1 MAIQLDVQDL
11 QLVKTAGQVANLFGS
26 LGYAVVAQPLN
37 KAVLELPAQ
46 LSERLQAAHVLAEY
60 HQGYS
65 RQVVLLFEVN
75 PGSMGLGVLMQKIA
89 LRLAQRPESYLLLA
103 TVDGYR
109 SLHVTSSGRAGSI
122 CSFQINCQ
130 DPSYQEIN
138 WIHNLALQGKSFA
151 ASQKNQHQIVQHGS
165 IQQKEAAR
173 AARQDLQDSLKV
185 YLRQIGCYPLLS
197 QGEEVTLFRQMAR
210 FAGTNRAVRAQKA
223 LITHNLRLVVSIA
236 KQYKG
241 RGLDLLD
248 LIQEGNF
255 GLIRA
260 IEKFDYARGTRLSTY
275 AIWWIRQTI
284 KRALDNQS
292 RLVRLPSHVWEK
304 IRLLK
309 KVAHQLSQELGRTPT
324 VEEMTLASNLSPDAV
339 RQMLDWS
346 RGIGFLDAP
355 LLSHEEASVLD
366 SLQDQST
373 NPAKIWEEID
383 VQSRIQKYLPVL
395 TQREQQVLILRF
407 GLSGNEPHSLA
418 EIGRPLGLTR
428 ERVRQIEKK
437 ALLKLRRYQ
446 QNL

>member
-1 MAIQLDVQDL
+1 MATQLDVQDL
-11 QLVKTAGQVANLFGS
+11 QSIRTASEVAHLFGS
-26 LGYAVVAQPLN
+26 LGYALVAQPVDV
-37 KAVLELPAQ
+37 AVLELPAQ
-46 LSERLQAAHVLAEY
+46 LSERLRAAYVLAEY

-75 PGSMGLGVLMQKIA
+75 PGSMGLGVLMQKLA
-89 LRLAQRPESYLLLA
+89 RRLAQRPESYVLLA

-109 SLHVTSSGRAGSI
+109 SLHITSSVLARRVY
-122 CSFQINCQ
+122 SFQINCQ
-130 DPSYQEIN
+130 DPSYQERN
-138 WIHNLALQGKSFA
+138 WIRKLALRGESLPASQKRQHHLVQYA
-151 ASQKNQHQIVQHGS
+151 ASQ
-165 IQQKEAAR
+165 QKQDGRVAL
-173 AARQDLQDSLKV
+173 QDLQDSLGS
-185 YLRQIGCYPLLS
+185 YLREIGRYPLLT
-197 QGEEVTLFRQMAR
+197 QAEEVTLFRQMTV
-210 FAGTNRAVRAQKA
+210 FGGTNRAVRAQKR

-236 KQYKG
+236 KRYQG

-248 LIQEGNF
+248 LIQEGNL
-255 GLIRA
+255 GLMRA

-275 AIWWIRQTI
+275 ATWWIRQTI
-284 KRALDNQS
+284 KRALDQQS
-292 RLVRLPSHVWEK
+292 RLIRLPNHVWEK

-309 KVAHQLSQELGRTPT
+309 KLAHQLSQELGRTPAL
-324 VEEMTLASNLSPDAV
+324 EELALASNLSPDEI

-346 RGIGFLDAP
+346 RGTGFLDAP

-373 NPAKIWEEID
+373 NPAKIWEEMD
-383 VQSRIQKYLPVL
+383 LQPRIEKYLSVL

-418 EIGRPLGLTR
+418 EIGRPLGLSR

-446 QNL
+446 